1 MHCASYYATAASR
14 AMLELPVLLQRP
26 CSSQCSQ
33 CGSEKAHW
41 AKNTQMHNTQLS
53 SATLVKHFALSLIL
67 NHIWMNID
75 IFPWNLTTKNKF
87 DELGW
92 LKRTLYLNFSFLKL
106 TCFDLGRLKS
116 SVFVGFFFFFF
127 FSKGVSYNWTD
138 WQGNIFF
145 VQVSKN
151 VIPSKTHV

>member
-75 IFPWNLTTKNKF
+75 IFLWNLTTKNNS

-127 FSKGVSYNWTD
+127 SKGVSYNWTD

-151 VIPSKTHV
+151 VIPSKTRV